1 MKPIALVTGANRGIG
16 FEIARQLVLKGF
28 EVLLGARDAEEGQ
41 GAAERIGATWLPLD
55 VAEPES
61 VREAA
66 DWVRSEHGRLDVLV
80 NNAGVLLDEESG
92 VLDLDEETLLATL
105 QVNLLG
111 AWRMAAAF
119 TPLMAKGGR
128 VVNISSGAGQL
139 SRMGVWAPAYSVSK
153 AALNAHTL
161 QLALALK
168 DKGIPVNAVCPGWVK
183 TRMGGQGA
191 RKSVEDGADT
201 PVWLATEAPASLTG
215 RFFRDRKEIPW

>member
-1 MKPIALVTGANRGIG
+1 MKPVALVTGANRGIG
-16 FEIARQLVLKGF
+16 FEIARQLGGRGF
-28 EVLLGARDAEEGQ
+28 EVLLGVRDAEEGQ
-41 GAAERIGATWLPLD
+41 AAAERISATWLPLD
-55 VAEPES
+55 VAEAES

-66 DWVRSEHGRLDVLV
+66 DWLRSEHGRLDVLV
-80 NNAGVLLDEESG
+80 NNAGLLLDEESG
-92 VLDLDEETLLATL
+92 VLDFDEETVLATL

-119 TPLMAKGGR
+119 VPLMEKGGR

-139 SRMGVWAPAYSVSK
+139 SRMGTWAPAYSVSK
-153 AALNAHTL
+153 AALDAHTL

-168 DKGIPVNAVCPGWVK
+168 DRGIAVNAVCPGWVR
-183 TRMGGQGA
+183 TRMGGRGA
-191 RKSVEDGADT
+191 TKPVEDGADT